1 MLRECHRAQWMRRCL
16 LLSVLGALVVLA
28 GCSGSNQLAPGLA
41 GSTADHP
48 GTPPQVAAGG
58 PGGTLA
64 FVYDNQIWLRQGDK
78 LRQVTHLVLSNGA
91 TIVWGPLVWSP
102 GGRYI
107 AFAVVEDL
115 TPDVP
120 RRTSGTLYYVDV
132 GSGATFATPGI
143 GSVYGHT
150 YAWFTDRALIYSSSS
165 DIMFYDLG
173 DLDPRVWTLRDALT
187 APDGYT
193 HSSGGNSFGD
203 LAVAGDTLYY
213 TRMGLDV
220 GALGSGATV
229 GTAEVRRL
237 SLFPLSSDFRGTQF
251 DNPNLPGI
259 IANDSRQVQNNFA
272 DIAAPLGKVYSDST
286 GMPTA
291 GQWRVAGDGSYVS
304 AQQIDGVDTAKH
316 VVSSH
321 FCRINAFSTF
331 CQPILKGIGRYP
343 LTTHAALAL
352 SRQGKVAV
360 TTDAL
365 YTQSVDGGNVGKAAA
380 SGWAVAPAWTGDGKH
395 VLATQLTKTATD
407 AGGVTRFST
416 DIVTFAGGQTSS
428 VLIAG
433 ALNPAWK

>member
-1 MLRECHRAQWMRRCL
+1 MRRCL
-16 LLSVLGALVVLA
+16 LLSVLGVLVVLVLA

-48 GTPPQVAAGG
+48 SSPPQVAAGG

-102 GGRYI
+102 GSKYI

-115 TPDVP
+115 NPGAP

-132 GSGATFATPGI
+132 GSGATFATPGT

-150 YAWFTDRALIYSSSS
+150 YVWFTDRALIYSTSS
-165 DIMFYDLG
+165 DIMLYDLG

-187 APDGYT
+187 SPDGSGYT
-193 HSSGGNSFGD
+193 YTSGGNSFGD
-203 LAVAGDTLYY
+203 LALSGDSNFLYY
-213 TRMGLDV
+213 TRMSLDIGV
-220 GALGSGATV
+220 LGSGGVV
-229 GTAEVRRL
+229 GSAEVHRL
-237 SLFPLSSDFRGTQF
+237 SLFPLSGDFRASSVS
-251 DNPNLPGI
+251 DPNLPGI
-259 IANDSRQVQNNFA
+259 IANESRQIQNYGT
-272 DIAAPLGKVYSDST
+272 DLAAPLGKVYSDST
-286 GMPTA
+286 GAPTA
-291 GQWRVAGDGSYVS
+291 GQWRVASDGSYVA
-304 AQQIDGVDTAKH
+304 AQQIDGVDTSKGI
-316 VVSSH
+316 VSSH
-321 FCRINAFSTF
+321 FCRINTFSTF
-331 CQPILKGIGRYP
+331 CQSILKGAGKYP

-352 SRQGKVAV
+352 SRQGKLAA

-365 YTQSVDGGNVGKAAA
+365 YTQSVDGGAVGKATA
-380 SGWAVAPAWTGDGKH
+380 SGWAVAPAWAADGKH
-395 VLATQLTKTATD
+395 VLATQLDKTTTD
-407 AGGVTRFST
+407 AGGAKRFTT
-416 DIVTFAGGQTSS
+416 DIVTFDGGQTGS